1 MEESKNNSK
10 FSKSNKNMNKSQSKS
25 NLNATQ
31 KSPKG
36 RTNHLLQSKNH
47 LGSKSPGQG
56 SPKGKTLLKPKK
68 LNLSNLNNN
77 HSKSKETSNRAEFNN
92 TKDTKSTEPNP
103 IPNKAKDRLIFIK
116 NLFTNE
122 ALQKYLAAA
131 PNRTSS
137 TYEDVAKYFNS
148 YSRNEL
154 EIFALIYLWVTSNI
168 SYDTTSFFSG
178 QHADQ
183 SPEAVFRTGQGV
195 CAGYADL
202 FTAMCKHNGLRAE
215 TVEGHVKG
223 YNYKEGQP
231 ISKPNHA
238 WNAINCFNQWYLVDS
253 TWGSGSIN
261 EEKKFERKFSYFYFL
276 ALPEMM
282 IGTHMPAN
290 NKWLLMNR
298 TMTLKQFE
306 QKKKISH
313 ANFYN
318 AIYEKGIEL
327 LSHPNPNIL
336 QNDKTLQVRLGVKSF
351 IPHGELFLGE
361 TKINGAVI
369 NNYDGNNLLTMDLTF
384 EKNGEYTLWVFSKT
398 QKSDGEFN
406 LLGQLSYHLSVN
418 ILMKQKK
425 KDKNS
430 GGNKSVIQGS
440 RAKSYNPGKRGRKGE
455 NESLNTSIENINPDS
470 LISPLK
476 PKCFDNSNTFLY
488 EPKNTNI
495 KIGQSVKFKVKVKNA
510 SSVAV
515 LDYKQFH
522 YLKKKGDDIWEGTV
536 TIKSSFVT
544 IVSQK
549 SSSLFTE
556 IFEFPN
562 IK

>member
-1 MEESKNNSK
+1 MEDLKVSSKLN
-10 FSKSNKNMNKSQSKS
+10 KSSKNMNKSGSKN
-25 NLNATQ
+25 NLNMSQ
-31 KSPKG
+31 KGQKYRVNNFS
-36 RTNHLLQSKNH
+36 QSKNNM
-47 LGSKSPGQG
+47 GSKGSG
-56 SPKGKTLLKPKK
+56 SPKAKTLLKPKK
-68 LNLSNLNNN
+68 LNLSNLKNN
-77 HSKSKETSNRAEFNN
+77 HTKSKETTNRAQNNN
-92 TKDTKSTEPNP
+92 TKDTKSTDPNP
-103 IPNKAKDRLIFIK
+103 IPNKAKDRLMYIK

-122 ALQKYLAAA
+122 ALQKYLNAA

-148 YSRNEL
+148 YSRNDL
-154 EIFALIYLWVTSNI
+154 EIFALIYLWITSNI

-195 CAGYADL
+195 CAGYAEL
-202 FTAMCKHNGLRAE
+202 FTAMCKHNGMKAE

-231 ISKPNHA
+231 IPKPNHA

-276 ALPEMM
+276 AMPDLM

-290 NKWLLMNR
+290 NKWLLTNR
-298 TMTLKQFE
+298 TMNLKQFE
-306 QKKKISH
+306 QKKRVSH
-313 ANFYN
+313 VNFYN
-318 AIYEKGIEL
+318 PIYEKGIEL
-327 LSHPNPNIL
+327 ISHNTPNIL
-336 QNDKTLQVRLGVKSF
+336 QNDKTLQVKLGIKSF
-351 IPHGELFLGE
+351 IPQAELYLGE
-361 TKINGAVI
+361 TKITGAVI
-369 NNYDGNNLLTMDLTF
+369 NNYDGSNLLTMDITF
-384 EKNGEYTLWVFSKT
+384 EKNGEYTLWIFSKT
-398 QKSDGEFN
+398 QKNDGEFT
-406 LLGQLSYHLSVN
+406 LVGVLSYHISVN

-430 GGNKSVIQGS
+430 GGSNSLMQGS
-440 RAKSYNPGKRGRKGE
+440 RAKSHNPGKRGRKGDT
-455 NESLNTSIENINPDS
+455 ESLNSSIENINPDS

-476 PKCFDNSNTFLY
+476 PKCFDNSNSFLY
-488 EPKNTNI
+488 EPKNLNI

-510 SSVAV
+510 TSVAV

-522 YLKKKGDDIWEGTV
+522 YLKKKGDDIWEGSV
-536 TIKSSFVT
+536 TIKSSFVS

-556 IFEFPN
+556 IYEFTN
-562 IK
+562 NK